1 MSKQE
6 EYLKCYQDK
15 SRIYFI
21 EHFLYTY
28 NAMESLETPFFL
40 FPRQKE
46 FLRSCANYAETIAK
60 KPRQA
65 GITTCSAAWTC
76 GEIVF
81 TPKGSPQIVLCLANK
96 LDQAE
101 ELASKIVN
109 FLDQVPRWM
118 WGGDYYSP
126 DPDDPKNQKSIYLKR
141 NKNYIELFNGSKIYA
156 RASTPHAARGISA
169 VRIVLIDEAGFLQDV
184 SGYSAARACQSS
196 VADPKC
202 IMVSTPNGKDQLYYK
217 TYSQAVKGEN
227 NFHVAEFKWFQDPRY
242 NRFLKWYKKRDDN
255 GEMMW
260 DADTLID
267 KKGNINYD
275 EERWARLEGEGW
287 TPVSPWFEKM
297 CKSFNNDEQKIAQE
311 LLVSFLGSSDNVVSP
326 ETIEMHMK
334 QNVVKLPEDW
344 ELKDPFIP
352 ETWIWKDPIPG
363 HNYICAVDTSS
374 GSGADRTSIEIIDM
388 DAIDESG
395 TPYFDQVL
403 EYNGKMTGD
412 EIGEVLNEYGRMYN
426 DALIVIE
433 DIGGYGSAAIL
444 TLMNLGYPN
453 MYYEE
458 PQLKKF
464 TVENYSSKFKM
475 SSADRQPGFR
485 SSGLRTRMI
494 ANFVAL
500 LKSNTFRVRS
510 TRVISELETW
520 VFKNGRP
527 DHMSGAHDD
536 NLTCLSMGLFVLE
549 FYLMKNEENKKIEQ
563 TMLRSWKTLNR
574 YTYAKPQ
581 YEPAQNKNFSMP
593 FYTNKTQTDKNNSM
607 VNAMMMMSGFR
618 NPSRTC

>member
-21 EHFLYTY
+21 EHFLNTY
-28 NAMESLETPFFL
+28 NAMESLETPFLL

-46 FLRSCANYAETIAK
+46 FLRSCANNAETIAK

-96 LDQAE
+96 LDQAV
-101 ELASKIVN
+101 ELANKIVN

-126 DPDDPKNQKSIYLKR
+126 DPDDPKNQKSIYIKR
-141 NKNYIELFNGSKIYA
+141 NKNYVELFNGSKIYA

-184 SGYSAARACQSS
+184 SGFAAARACQSS

-227 NFHVAEFKWFQDPRY
+227 NFHVVEFKWYQDPRY
-242 NRFLKWYKKRDDN
+242 NRNLRWYKKEEN
-255 GEMMW
+255 GEKIW
-260 DADTLID
+260 NVDPITD
-267 KKGNINYD
+267 KKGNVVYD
-275 EERWARLEGEGW
+275 EERWKRLEAEGW
-287 TPVSPWFEKM
+287 TATSPWFEAM
-297 CKSFNNDEQKIAQE
+297 CKSFNNDDQKIAQE
-311 LLVSFLGSSDNVVSP
+311 LLVSFLGSSDNVVPP
-326 ETIEMHMK
+326 ETIEMQQK
-334 QNVVKLPEDW
+334 LNVVKLPEDW

-363 HNYICAVDTSS
+363 HKYICAVDTSS
-374 GSGADRTSIEIIDM
+374 GSGADKTSIEIIDM
-388 DAIDESG
+388 DAVDEHG
-395 TPYFDQVL
+395 TPYYDQVL

-412 EIGEVLNEYGRMYN
+412 EIGEVLYQYGQMYN
-426 DALIVIE
+426 NALIVIE

-444 TLMNLGYPN
+444 TLMNLGYEN
-453 MYYEE
+453 LYYEE
-458 PQLKKF
+458 PQLKRF
-464 TVENYSSKFKM
+464 TAENYASKFKNTT
-475 SSADRQPGFR
+475 DERLPGFR

-494 ANFVAL
+494 SNFVAL
-500 LKSNTFRVRS
+500 LKSNMFRVRS
-510 TRVISELETW
+510 MRVISELETW
-520 VFKNGRP
+520 IFKNGRP
-527 DHMSGAHDD
+527 DHMAGSHDD
-536 NLTCLSMGLFVLE
+536 NLTCLAMGLFVLE
-549 FYLMKNEENKKIEQ
+549 FYLMKNEENRKMEE
-563 TMLRSWKTLNR
+563 TMLRSWKSLTKFR
-574 YTYAKPQ
+574 YQTPQ
-581 YEPAQNKNFSMP
+581 YRPAQNKTFVMP
-593 FYTNKTQTDKNNSM
+593 FYSAKNNEKKQEKSM
-607 VNAMMMMSGFR
+607 VKAMMMLAGFKNASKSG
-618 NPSRTC
+618 